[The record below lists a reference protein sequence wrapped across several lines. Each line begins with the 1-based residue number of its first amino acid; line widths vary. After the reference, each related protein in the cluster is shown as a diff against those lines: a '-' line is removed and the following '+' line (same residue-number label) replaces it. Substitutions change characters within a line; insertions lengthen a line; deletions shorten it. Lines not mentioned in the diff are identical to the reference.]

1 MGAAHQHVRSAGYR
15 ADCRDAPAKNSPFQL
30 PLKWTADHHSISLPF
45 DETADFYTT
54 SGTVYYDFSK
64 NYKRSDTFFVN
75 GTIPFGF
82 NGPEDDWTG
91 RNSSTMLHR
100 QDKMYFINYMK
111 DGSVTCTFMDM
122 IVGNVRPD
130 WFMDNRGAAT
140 SVQFLGNQHLYP
152 MGSKQG
158 DKPAL
163 VKQWR
168 KKDFADM
175 YFTMS
180 VMADKSSDGH
190 HWPVQLNVP
199 GEGFG
204 PDGLQSYWNHEV
216 LPEDSDDIFFVDKNL
231 DCKPHPVPEGGGGP
245 PTDKKEV
252 PSKLNTYEA
261 GWFELEYT
269 ASPQGPSLERAMHSA
284 LGKKN
289 TAPEAATPGIVD
301 LAGQGELRVCE
312 QDSGELS
319 VSAAFTSAE
328 NSWVA
333 VGIRPASSGRCSMV
347 PARVNVAH
355 QVGTDW
361 LVHTGE
367 LVNEMRSG
375 NTAAFLSS
383 AQVAEGVAVN
393 REGKKTSL
401 SFSEP
406 APSDGT
412 MKLSWAV
419 GKSPVMSYHNAR
431 GCVAVENIPKCS
443 DMKAASQ
450 TAVARRTA
458 GEGGDDCQV
467 TVDSGFNSVQNSIA
481 DLTSKLEEYM
491 KTGTNKPKC
500 GQFKK
505 MAGCKRWSLF
515 CKWNAKAKQCISL

>member
-1 MGAAHQHVRSAGYR
+1 M
-15 ADCRDAPAKNSPFQL
+15 
-30 PLKWTADHHSISLPF
+30 KWKADHHSISLPF
-45 DETADFYTT
+45 EETDDFYTT

-82 NGPEDDWTG
+82 NGPADDWTG
-91 RNSSTMLHR
+91 RKSSTMLHR
-100 QDKMYFINYMK
+100 QDKMYFINYMN
-111 DGSVTCTFMDM
+111 DGSVQCTFMDM

-140 SVQFLGNQHLYP
+140 SVQFLGNQHIYP

-180 VMADKSSDGH
+180 VLADAGKDGH

-204 PDGLQSYWNHEV
+204 PDGLQSYWNHEL

-231 DCKPHPVPEGGGGP
+231 DCKAHIRPEGETGGP
-245 PTDKKEV
+245 PTDMEEI

-284 LGKKN
+284 SGKN
-289 TAPEAATPGIVD
+289 NAEPAEAGTPGIVD
-301 LAGQGELRVCE
+301 LAGQGELRVCR

-319 VSAAFTSAE
+319 VSANFISAE
-328 NSWVA
+328 NSWAA

-355 QVGTDW
+355 QVGADW

-375 NTAAFLSS
+375 NTAGFLSS
-383 AQVAEGVAVN
+383 AQEVTEGVTVN
-393 REGKKTSL
+393 REGKTTSL

-406 APSDGT
+406 APADGT
-412 MKLSWAV
+412 MKFSWAV

-431 GCVAVENIPKCS
+431 GCVEVENIPKCS
-443 DMKAASQ
+443 DMKAAPQ

-458 GEGGDDCQV
+458 GEAGGDSCQAN
-467 TVDSGFNSVQNSIA
+467 VDRVQGSIA
-481 DLTSKLEEYM
+481 DLTSKLDEYM
-491 KTGTNKPKC
+491 KAGTGKPKC

-505 MAGCKRWSLF
+505 MAGCRRWSLF
-515 CKWNAKAKQCISL
+515 CKWNAKGKKCLNL